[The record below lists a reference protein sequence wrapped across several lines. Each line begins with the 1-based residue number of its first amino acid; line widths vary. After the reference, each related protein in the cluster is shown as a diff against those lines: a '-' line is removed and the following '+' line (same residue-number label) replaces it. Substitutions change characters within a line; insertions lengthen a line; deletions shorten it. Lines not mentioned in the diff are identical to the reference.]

1 MALYLTEEDV
11 SRLVNMDTAIEA
23 VEEAFR
29 HQANGLA
36 TNSPR
41 ERLRLSNGHFNLMTA
56 AAPGLGVMGLKAYAG
71 GGFHVHLTSSETGEL
86 LAIIEAAALGRL
98 RTGAASGVAARLLSH
113 EDSATLG
120 LIGTGRQ
127 ALPQAEAVLRV
138 RPIGRVVVYSRDPE
152 RRRAFASGAA
162 RALGVEVEAA
172 GSAEACVAEADVL
185 AVITNSAEPV
195 VRGEWLRP
203 GVHVNAAGANSWTR
217 RELDD
222 EAVRR
227 ADVIVVDDLAQARA
241 ECADLMHAVETGATR
256 WERVSPLCD
265 ALAGRSPGRER
276 PEDVTLFESQG
287 VALED
292 IALGLRAYRLAER
305 QGVGR
310 RLPFA

>member
-1 MALYLTEEDV
+1 MALYLTENEV
-11 SRLVNMDTAIEA
+11 SRLLDMDTAIDA

-41 ERLRLSNGHFNLMTA
+41 ERLRLTDGHFNLMTA

-71 GGFHVHLTSSETGEL
+71 GGFHVHLSSSETGEL
-86 LAIIEAAALGRL
+86 LAIIEAGALGRL
-98 RTGAASGVAARLLSH
+98 RTGAASGVATRLLAR

-138 RPIGRVVVYSRDPE
+138 RPIDRVVVFSRDPE
-152 RRRAFASGAA
+152 RRRAFASSAA
-162 RALGVEVEAA
+162 SALGVEVEAA
-172 GSAEACVAEADVL
+172 GSAEECVAQADVL

-203 GVHVNAAGANSWTR
+203 GVHVNAAGANNWTR

-227 ADVIVVDDLAQARA
+227 ADAIVVDDLAQART
-241 ECADLMHAVETGATR
+241 ECADLMHAVETGAAR
-256 WERVSPLCD
+256 WEQVSPLCD
-265 ALAGRSPGRER
+265 ALAGRSPGRR
-276 PEDVTLFESQG
+276 TPDDVTLFESQG

-292 IALGLRAYRLAER
+292 IALGLRAYRLAAQSGASR
-305 QGVGR
+305 Q
-310 RLPFA
+310 LPFA

>member
-11 SRLVNMDTAIEA
+11 SSLLDMDTAIEA

-29 HQANGLA
+29 HQANGRA

-41 ERLRLSNGHFNLMTA
+41 GRLRLAGGHFNLMTA

-71 GGFHVHLTSSETGEL
+71 GGFHVHLSSSETGEL
-86 LAIIEAAALGRL
+86 LAIIEAGQLGRL
-98 RTGAASGVAARLLSH
+98 RTGAASGVATRLLSR

-120 LIGTGRQ
+120 MIGTGSQ
-127 ALPQAEAVLRV
+127 ALPQAEAVVRV
-138 RPIGRVVVYSRDPE
+138 RPISRAVVYSRDPE
-152 RRRAFASGAA
+152 RRRAFATRAA
-162 RALGVEVEAA
+162 SALGVDVEAA
-172 GSAEACVAEADVL
+172 GSAEECVGQADVL
-185 AVITNSAEPV
+185 VAITNSAEPV
-195 VRGEWLRP
+195 VRGEWLHP

-227 ADVIVVDDLAQARA
+227 ADAIVVDDLAQART
-241 ECADLMHAVETGATR
+241 ECADLMHAVETGAAR
-256 WERVSPLCD
+256 WERVSPLSD
-265 ALAGRSPGRER
+265 ALAGRSPGRQS

-292 IALGLRAYRLAER
+292 IALALRAYRLAEQ
-305 QGVGR
+305 QGIGS

>member
-11 SRLVNMDTAIEA
+11 SSLLDVDTAIEA

-29 HQANGLA
+29 HQGNGQA

-41 ERLRLSNGHFNLMTA
+41 ERLRLTGGHFNLMTA

-71 GGFHVHLTSSETGEL
+71 GSFHVHLSSSETGEL
-86 LAIIEAAALGRL
+86 LAIIEAGALGRL
-98 RTGAASGVAARLLSH
+98 RTGAASGLATRLLAR

-138 RPIGRVVVYSRDPE
+138 RPIDRVVVFSRDPG
-152 RRRAFASGAA
+152 RRRAFASHAA
-162 RALGVEVEAA
+162 CALGVEVEAA
-172 GSAEACVAEADVL
+172 GSAEECVAQADVL

-195 VRGEWLRP
+195 VCGEWLRP
-203 GVHVNAAGANSWTR
+203 GVHVNAAGANNWTR
-217 RELDD
+217 RELDE

-227 ADVIVVDDLAQARA
+227 ADAIVVDDLAQART
-241 ECADLMHAVETGATR
+241 ECADLMHAVETGAAR
-256 WERVSPLCD
+256 WEQVSSLCD
-265 ALAGRSPGRER
+265 ALAGRSPGRRR

-292 IALGLRAYRLAER
+292 IALGLRAYRLAQER
-305 QGVGR
+305 GIGR
-310 RLPFA
+310 QLPFA

>member
-1 MALYLTEEDV
+1 MALYLTEEEV
-11 SRLVNMDTAIEA
+11 SSLLDMDTAIAA
-23 VEEAFR
+23 VEDAFR

-41 ERLRLSNGHFNLMTA
+41 GRLRLTNGHFNLMTA

-71 GGFHVHLTSSETGEL
+71 GGFHVHLSSSETGEL
-86 LAIIEAAALGRL
+86 LAIIEAGQLGRL
-98 RTGAASGVAARLLSH
+98 RTGAASGVATRLLAR

-120 LIGTGRQ
+120 MIGTGRQ

-138 RPIGRVVVYSRDPE
+138 RPISRVVVYSRDPE
-152 RRRAFASGAA
+152 RRRAFATRAA
-162 RALGVEVEAA
+162 SALGVDVEAA
-172 GSAEACVAEADVL
+172 DSVEECVGRADVL

-195 VRGEWLRP
+195 IRGEWLRP
-203 GVHVNAAGANSWTR
+203 GVHVNAAGANSWAR

-222 EAVRR
+222 ESVRR
-227 ADVIVVDDLAQARA
+227 ADVIVVDDLAQART

-256 WERVSPLCD
+256 WEQVSPLSD
-265 ALAGRSPGRER
+265 ALAGRSPGRQS

-292 IALGLRAYRLAER
+292 IALGLRAYER
-305 QGVGR
+305 AVQRGTGR
-310 RLPFA
+310 ELPFG